1 MINNELASCFG
12 MNAGSFFFVEAQLI
26 WPFKFLIQILLYS
39 AEMMWESL
47 HERLVNLSNLKI
59 GKVMLPKARVTFQK
73 RQNPLYNRR
82 WEN

>member
-1 MINNELASCFG
+1 
-12 MNAGSFFFVEAQLI
+12 
-26 WPFKFLIQILLYS
+26 
-39 AEMMWESL
+39 MMWESL

-59 GKVMLPKARVTFQK
+59 GKVMLPKARITFQK

>member
-1 MINNELASCFG
+1 MFWDESRII
-12 MNAGSFFFVEAQLI
+12 FFVEAQFI

-59 GKVMLPKARVTFQK
+59 GKVMLPKARGYVSKKTESPVQ
-73 RQNPLYNRR
+73 
-82 WEN
+82 